1 MLQLEPPT
9 LWPGPHVTVHDP
21 EAADVPVMV
30 PEYPELHVQLLPEV
44 EPDGLLEYDGQV
56 LHEEEPEELQ
66 EDLYL
71 PDGQE

>member
-1 MLQLEPPT
+1 
-9 LWPGPHVTVHDP
+9 
-21 EAADVPVMV
+21 MV

-44 EPDGLLEYDGQV
+44 EPDGLLEFEGQD
-56 LHEEEPEELQ
+56 LHEEELQ